1 MTDGKCDPAG
11 TLTQAIRNFAKSLE
25 GWLTSAMTDFP
36 QEIVR
41 TKVCVC
47 VCVSDL
53 NLKEKFAAN
62 VLRSWL
68 KQAKLHEEE
77 ILKTFKKIYNLIFKT
92 LIYNVYY

>member
-1 MTDGKCDPAG
+1 
-11 TLTQAIRNFAKSLE
+11 
-25 GWLTSAMTDFP
+25 
-36 QEIVR
+36 
-41 TKVCVC
+41 VCVC